1 VREITESLVEGVYLF
16 LGKIRRTGDYAFYIG
31 QTINAV
37 GRFVA
42 HRRSFESR
50 LIRINSS
57 RMFMLNEIRGESE
70 RLNSESRFIAA
81 AQQLKLPLFNLK
93 LPNLCVH
100 SRNLDSEKQI
110 LREALKTLG
119 ISPDQMSRRRNRLRE
134 AATFSPTEFECA
146 RAAEYCDADRKEIER
161 AVREGRLRAVRIG
174 RNAIIK
180 RTHLDTF
187 LANLPPY
194 VPSPVS
200 SCPQVLQSR
209 APREQDQI
217 IATTEPSRPEVAA
230 QVSD

>member
-174 RNAIIK
+174 RKPWTPPKEATPEDKVIDAINTLK
-180 RTHLDTF
+180 TVD
-187 LANLPPY
+187 
-194 VPSPVS
+194 
-200 SCPQVLQSR
+200 PQVLEVCESHRQIARAFVEAALASR
-209 APREQDQI
+209 D
-217 IATTEPSRPEVAA
+217 
-230 QVSD
+230 